1 MFEFQAQGV
10 FERGKR
16 HNTTKSQLFHLLR
29 HFYSL
34 NRKKM
39 KKKKTYLREK
49 RDKRVFERYL
59 YWTEQQRMRF
69 DDTIRRLSEEEF
81 FLTEDYILAIIKKE
95 KARNEAEG
103 LDIPRHRYLSVA
115 L

>member
-1 MFEFQAQGV
+1 
-10 FERGKR
+10 
-16 HNTTKSQLFHLLR
+16 
-29 HFYSL
+29 
-34 NRKKM
+34 M

-59 YWTEQQRMRF
+59 YWTEQQRLRF
-69 DDTIRRLSEEEF
+69 DDTIRRLSEQEF

-95 KARNEAEG
+95 KAKNEAEG
-103 LDIPRHRYLSVA
+103 LDIPRHRYFSVA

>member
-1 MFEFQAQGV
+1 MSVENGITPPV
-10 FERGKR
+10 
-16 HNTTKSQLFHLLR
+16 HY
-29 HFYSL
+29 HFTFCAISTP

-59 YWTEQQRMRF
+59 YWTEQQRLRF
-69 DDTIRRLSEEEF
+69 DDTIRRLSEQEF

-95 KARNEAEG
+95 KAKNEAEG

>member
-10 FERGKR
+10 YERGKR
-16 HNTTKSQLFHLLR
+16 HNTASTLPFHFLR
-29 HFYSL
+29 PFYPL

-39 KKKKTYLREK
+39 IKKKTYLREK
-49 RDKRVFERYL
+49 RDKRVFERYM

-69 DDTIRRLSEEEF
+69 DDTIRRLSEDEF
-81 FLTEDYILAIIKKE
+81 FLTEDYIIQIIRKE

-103 LDIPRHRYLSVA
+103 LDIPRHRYLS
-115 L
+115 LGL